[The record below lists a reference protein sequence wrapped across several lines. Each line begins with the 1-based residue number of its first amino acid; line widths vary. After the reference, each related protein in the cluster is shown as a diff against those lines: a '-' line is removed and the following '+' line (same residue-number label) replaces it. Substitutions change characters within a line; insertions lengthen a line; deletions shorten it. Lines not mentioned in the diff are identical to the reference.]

1 MSPELIGILGVGGGL
16 AILMLG
22 LFVWLR
28 SDVGE
33 IRRAVDSLRG
43 RDVGDLRE
51 RMARVETLL
60 GGRDGQRS
68 REAIGRILERRR
80 GRPVLSDEE
89 IRSARRDGRVEAA
102 SISPV
107 SRSVRP

>member
-22 LFVWLR
+22 LFAWLR

-33 IRRAVDSLRG
+33 IRRDVASLRG

-51 RMARVETLL
+51 RMARV
-60 GGRDGQRS
+60 
-68 REAIGRILERRR
+68 
-80 GRPVLSDEE
+80 
-89 IRSARRDGRVEAA
+89 
-102 SISPV
+102 
-107 SRSVRP
+107 